1 MLGKTKLTGGD
12 KVYRSMMQVF
22 TKDSEQALEFYR
34 KAFEATVLCDHRH
47 ENGTVAHAEL
57 DIFGQ
62 VFAICEI
69 QENEVNP
76 GNTMQFC
83 LHLGEGKQEVL
94 NKAYDVLKDGAK
106 IHYPL
111 GPCDWS
117 KLMVGLIDKYGINW
131 CIFE

>member
-1 MLGKTKLTGGD
+1 M
-12 KVYRSMMQVF
+12 YRSMMQIYV
-22 TKDSEQALEFYR
+22 KDSAQALEFYR
-34 KAFEATVLCDHRH
+34 KAFEAIVLCDHRH
-47 ENGTVAHAEL
+47 EDGTVAHAEL

-62 VFAICEI
+62 VFAICET

-83 LHLGEGKQEVL
+83 LHLGEDKQEVL

-106 IHYPL
+106 IYYPL
-111 GPCDWS
+111 SPCDWS